1 MANSYSRSLSVNGQT
16 QTVSGDDDSEPLL
29 YVLRNQLGLK
39 GPKFGCGV
47 AQCGCCTVLVNG
59 AITRS
64 CVTKMS
70 AVTNGAEIRTLDGL
84 GSQQHPHPL
93 QQAFIDEQ
101 AGQCAYCSNAMIM
114 GAVGFLEGRRN
125 AGNHSVPSED
135 EINQFLSGESSAS
148 TFVYLCRCGSHPRI
162 VRAIQQA
169 AKEMVH

>member
-1 MANSYSRSLSVNGQT
+1 MATSLTRTLSINGTSQSVS
-16 QTVSGDDDSEPLL
+16 VDDDTEPLL

-47 AQCGCCTVLVNG
+47 AQCGCCTVLIDGV
-59 AITRS
+59 ITRS

-70 AVTNGAEIRTLDGL
+70 TVRDNANVTTLDGL
-84 GSQQHPHPL
+84 GSVQHPHPL

-101 AGQCAYCSNAMIM
+101 AGQCAYCANSMIM
-114 GAVGFLEGRRN
+114 GSLGFLQGRMS
-125 AGNHSVPSED
+125 AGNHAVPSED
-135 EINQFLSGESSAS
+135 EIKQFLSGESSTS

-169 AKEMVH
+169 AKEML